1 MREYSLNIGLTLDSA
16 LLPDQIDQLVKIGVC
31 RNLPMGEF
39 LYHQGDAAHYLYLLL
54 EGRVKTFMV
63 NSGGQEA
70 LLRIHL
76 PGSLLGLTT
85 LTTNRTR
92 DANATAIDP
101 SKLAA
106 IRREDLQQLVRL
118 DPDLGISLIQLL
130 VDRLSDFHMRVGELS
145 ANSVEQRLA
154 RGLLS
159 LSRPDT
165 QVAGDIKTGAIML
178 THEELAQLINSR
190 RQTVT
195 AVLSRFAQAGLI
207 RNEGRRIVITNHEGL
222 SRLIPE

>member
-1 MREYSLNIGLTLDSA
+1 MREYNLNIGLTLDSA
-16 LLPDQIDQLVKIGVC
+16 LLPDQINQLVKIGVC

-54 EGRVKTFMV
+54 EGRIKTFMV

-92 DANATAIDP
+92 DANATAIDA
-101 SKLAA
+101 SKMIA
-106 IRREDLQQLVRL
+106 IRREDLQHLVRL
-118 DPDLGISLIQLL
+118 DPDLGICLIQLL

-165 QVAGDIKTGAIML
+165 QAADIKSGAIL
-178 THEELAQLINSR
+178 FTHEELAQLINSR

-195 AVLSRFAQAGLI
+195 AVLSRFAQAGFI
-207 RNEGRRIVITNHEGL
+207 SNEGRRIVITNREGL